1 MLIEVD
7 SNQVEMEDRADPESR
22 AWGAS
27 WREPVEAGACELLVT
42 PVSKLPENAWIIS
55 YSN

>member
-7 SNQVEMEDRADPESR
+7 SNWVETEDGTDPESR
-22 AWGAS
+22 TWGAA
-27 WREPVEAGACELLVT
+27 WTEPVEAGACELLVT